1 MKKTIFCVIALG
13 MSVATV
19 YGQDEVTA
27 INTGAANFLTIMPD
41 ARTAALAGAGVSLTG
56 NENAIFLNGAP
67 LQRIKTAGEVLL
79 TRMLRGCAIISQVIR
94 CIHWEVFI
102 R

>member
-56 NENAIFLNGAP
+56 NENAIFLNGAS
-67 LQRIKTAGEVLL
+67 IAADKTAGEVLL

>member
-1 MKKTIFCVIALG
+1 MKKAIFCVIALG
-13 MSVATV
+13 ISVATV

-27 INTGAANFLTIMPD
+27 INTRQMCIRD
-41 ARTAALAGAGVSLTG
+41 R
-56 NENAIFLNGAP
+56 
-67 LQRIKTAGEVLL
+67 
-79 TRMLRGCAIISQVIR
+79 VIR

>member
-56 NENAIFLNGAP
+56 NENARP

>member
-41 ARTAALAGAGVSLTG
+41 A
-56 NENAIFLNGAP
+56 AP
-67 LQRIKTAGEVLL
+67 LHWPVQVFHSPEM
-79 TRMLRGCAIISQVIR
+79 RMP
-94 CIHWEVFI
+94 FF
-102 R
+102 

>member
-41 ARTAALAGAGVSLTG
+41 ARTAALEIGRRRVGKECRSRWS
-56 NENAIFLNGAP
+56 P
-67 LQRIKTAGEVLL
+67 Y
-79 TRMLRGCAIISQVIR
+79 
-94 CIHWEVFI
+94 H
-102 R
+102 

>member
-41 ARTAALAGAGVSLTG
+41 ARTAALAGAGVSLT
-56 NENAIFLNGAP
+56 
-67 LQRIKTAGEVLL
+67 
-79 TRMLRGCAIISQVIR
+79 
-94 CIHWEVFI
+94 
-102 R
+102 

>member
-1 MKKTIFCVIALG
+1 

-56 NENAIFLNGAP
+56 NENAIF
-67 LQRIKTAGEVLL
+67 
-79 TRMLRGCAIISQVIR
+79 
-94 CIHWEVFI
+94 
-102 R
+102 

>member
-41 ARTAALAGAGVSLTG
+41 ARTAALAV
-56 NENAIFLNGAP
+56 
-67 LQRIKTAGEVLL
+67 
-79 TRMLRGCAIISQVIR
+79 QVFHSR
-94 CIHWEVFI
+94 K
-102 R
+102 

>member
-56 NENAIFLNGAP
+56 SVDARLSVRLFVAYIGRFL
-67 LQRIKTAGEVLL
+67 
-79 TRMLRGCAIISQVIR
+79 
-94 CIHWEVFI
+94 
-102 R
+102 

>member
-27 INTGAANFLTIMPD
+27 INTGAANFLTIMP
-41 ARTAALAGAGVSLTG
+41 SH
-56 NENAIFLNGAP
+56 
-67 LQRIKTAGEVLL
+67 
-79 TRMLRGCAIISQVIR
+79 R
-94 CIHWEVFI
+94 CIGRCRCFTH
-102 R
+102 RK

>member
-41 ARTAALAGAGVSLTG
+41 YRKRKMPSFSL
-56 NENAIFLNGAP
+56 P
-67 LQRIKTAGEVLL
+67 L
-79 TRMLRGCAIISQVIR
+79 GCR
-94 CIHWEVFI
+94 H
-102 R
+102 

>member
-27 INTGAANFLTIMPD
+27 INTGAANFLTMM
-41 ARTAALAGAGVSLTG
+41 L
-56 NENAIFLNGAP
+56 AP
-67 LQRIKTAGEVLL
+67 LHWPVQVFHSPEM
-79 TRMLRGCAIISQVIR
+79 RMP
-94 CIHWEVFI
+94 FF
-102 R
+102 

>member
-1 MKKTIFCVIALG
+1 MKKAIFCVIALG
-13 MSVATV
+13 ISVATV

-27 INTGAANFLTIMPD
+27 INTGAANFLM
-41 ARTAALAGAGVSLTG
+41 AR
-56 NENAIFLNGAP
+56 P

>member
-56 NENAIFLNGAP
+56 N
-67 LQRIKTAGEVLL
+67 
-79 TRMLRGCAIISQVIR
+79 
-94 CIHWEVFI
+94 
-102 R
+102 